1 MNKEFEALLD
11 FLKRMRGFD
20 FTGYKR
26 ASLIRRA
33 DKRLQA
39 VGLEGFADYVDY
51 LEVHPEEFAYL
62 FNTLLINV
70 TAFFRDAPAWEHL
83 SKEVIP
89 RIVEGKGADDPI
101 RAWSAGCASGEEAYT
116 VVIALAEAIGMEQFR
131 KRVKIYA
138 TDIDEEALA
147 QARQAAYRPEDLKAI
162 SPDVRERYFEAANG
176 RYVFH
181 NDLRRSVIFGLHD
194 LVQDA
199 PISRLDLLVCRNTL
213 MYFNAEAQ
221 ARILARLHFALND
234 RGFLFLGKAEMLLT
248 HANLFTP
255 ETLRHRVF
263 RKSAMT
269 NVRDRLLALAH
280 TGNEEAG
287 NRLAQQVRLR
297 DRAFD
302 TAPAPQIVVDL
313 NNNLAM
319 VNQQACAMFGLSA
332 RDIGRR
338 FSDLEVSYRP
348 VELRS
353 CIEQAHAERRVVSLR
368 DVERSLP
375 NGEVQRLDVEV
386 TPLMDNGGG
395 VLGVSIAFNDTTAH
409 HRLRTELEHANEELQ
424 STNEELQSASEE
436 LETTN
441 EELQSTNEE
450 LEPTNE
456 ELQSSNEELETTN
469 EELQSTNEELETINE
484 ELRHRTDELNRVN
497 LYLESILGSLRIGV
511 VVLDRDLNVS
521 IWNPRAG
528 DLWGLLPSEV
538 EGRAL
543 LNLDIGLPVGQL
555 RDLILSCLERK
566 AEHDELML
574 NAVNRRGKAIRCR
587 VTCVPLADSDGEIRG
602 VVLLM
607 EEWEGEGREG

>member
-424 STNEELQSASEE
+424 STNEEL
-436 LETTN
+436 
-441 EELQSTNEE
+441 
-450 LEPTNE
+450 
-456 ELQSSNEELETTN
+456 
-469 EELQSTNEELETINE
+469 ETINE